1 MDSDVRP
8 TDAVTT
14 RFWVAHPR
22 LLALHVSEIA
32 SFVALVDSDG
42 FTAAAESMNLS
53 QGAFSSRIMRLER
66 ALGVVLVDRSFKRLT
81 LTSEGRVFHP
91 LAQSL
96 LAVLAAIVDSV
107 DSLNPASAAKHR
119 G

>member
-1 MDSDVRP
+1 MRGEVYRP
-8 TDAVTT
+8 EAAAG
-14 RFWVAHPR
+14 RFWVTHPR
-22 LLALHVSEIA
+22 LLGLHVSEIA

-42 FTAAAESMNLS
+42 FTAAAQGMNLS

-66 ALGVVLVDRSFKRLT
+66 ALGVVLVDRSVKRLT
-81 LTSEGRVFHP
+81 LTAEGRVFHP

-96 LAVLAAIVDSV
+96 LAVLGAIVDSV
-107 DSLNPASAAKHR
+107 DSLGQASDPRQR